1 MITVQACRRSRL
13 LTWHSV
19 GDDGAFL
26 GGLLLTPLPS
36 YGGVAICC
44 VRCRA
49 LFVWL
54 CSFRRVIYNCFYFL
68 NDKAVLLLSFQI
80 KKQAPGPYLSFRES
94 GVNHKMRSYMFEITN
109 MYLDLLY
116 KYMCFA
122 ILISSALKKNSNK

>member
-1 MITVQACRRSRL
+1 M
-13 LTWHSV
+13 
-19 GDDGAFL
+19 
-26 GGLLLTPLPS
+26 
-36 YGGVAICC
+36 
-44 VRCRA
+44 
-49 LFVWL
+49 
-54 CSFRRVIYNCFYFL
+54 YNCFYFL

-80 KKQAPGPYLSFRES
+80 KKQAPGPYLSFQES